1 MLKSGQRLLL
11 WFGSRGESADPLVCL
26 PHVVQHHWGGD
37 GQEGQAQKWNIPM
50 WRYPAQQELHDEN
63 LVPFLKIM
71 LFMVFV
77 RIMMIVFNTKYQI
90 PNSHNEQGM
99 GCDRSTVCLR

>member
-1 MLKSGQRLLL
+1 MR
-11 WFGSRGESADPLVCL
+11 FVSRGESADPLVCL

-37 GQEGQAQKWNIPM
+37 GQDGQAQKWKIPM

-77 RIMMIVFNTKYQI
+77 KIMMMVFNTKYQI
-90 PNSHNEQGM
+90 VTMNREWVVTAARCV
-99 GCDRSTVCLR
+99 CDERFFFSFTSF